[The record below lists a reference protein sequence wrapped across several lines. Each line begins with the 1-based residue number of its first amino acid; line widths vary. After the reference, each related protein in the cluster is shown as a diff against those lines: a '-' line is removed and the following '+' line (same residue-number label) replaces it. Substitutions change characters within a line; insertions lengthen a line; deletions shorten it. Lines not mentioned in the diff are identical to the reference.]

1 MLSTSALEVL
11 LAKMNK
17 YGSDQPYM
25 GHACITKQCNHFE
38 NKENGIVAKQRLHI
52 RSVFAR
58 RRADTWDFEGKEV
71 GGGGRKAQ
79 FVVRHFFNT
88 RRTHSTSQ
96 GFSLTDPT
104 ALRSTPLGQSKLWY
118 KEKEGDRHISQKH
131 TIHRFKLAQGGE
143 KTSNRHGGRTR
154 HFHRT
159 TVHFRGTETLVHDCT
174 HPTEMSTLRSP
185 LTRRRGGN

>member
-1 MLSTSALEVL
+1 MLSTLALEVL

-71 GGGGRKAQ
+71 GGGGAG
-79 FVVRHFFNT
+79 RHNLWLGT
-88 RRTHSTSQ
+88 
-96 GFSLTDPT
+96 FSIHVALTQL
-104 ALRSTPLGQSKLWY
+104 LRG
-118 KEKEGDRHISQKH
+118 
-131 TIHRFKLAQGGE
+131 LA
-143 KTSNRHGGRTR
+143 
-154 HFHRT
+154 
-159 TVHFRGTETLVHDCT
+159 
-174 HPTEMSTLRSP
+174 
-185 LTRRRGGN
+185 